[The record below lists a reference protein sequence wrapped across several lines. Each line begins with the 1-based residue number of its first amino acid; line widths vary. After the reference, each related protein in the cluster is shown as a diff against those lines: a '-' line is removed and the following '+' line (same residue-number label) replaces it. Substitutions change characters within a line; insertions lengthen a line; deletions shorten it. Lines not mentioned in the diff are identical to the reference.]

1 MSDRHDFDNSASFD
15 DEYLRRLQQKHPDL
29 VAKAKQINREGKTT
43 HSVIS
48 YGHWKKLGGWFKEL
62 LSVDSTKL
70 HGKAY
75 VTEELE
81 SHSRMVAGMVTI
93 ANLINAGTAFPLLLL
108 TMADMGLLGL
118 FLAAGTNLGLIKF
131 GNQAGEVA
139 AANKPGNQFWSETGL
154 IGLICLNLLQSVVS
168 GVGTQLL
175 LDQANISKRFAD
187 NLVYV
192 QTIEPL
198 EAKVKVAQFDPDEIE
213 SKDKCD
219 ELEAELASVQP
230 NTPKSSRLF
239 NQAYGSYEEYQ
250 LPLEQ
255 RSYYNSPISQ
265 WAYCPRA
272 KHEEQQLTS
281 NLATSQQELQEFN
294 SKIADRGSLAYL
306 QQQKPDIYQ
315 QHFNEEGELKS
326 GMEATTVAVEMFWEK
341 LTNGDWASLGLSMYI
356 FGLSVITS
364 AIAVILVATHS
375 KREDVQMSWSPA
387 VARERERFL
396 QEQRDRLLGEGDRD
410 LDSGN
415 K

>member
-1 MSDRHDFDNSASFD
+1 MSDRSNFHNPDNFDS
-15 DEYLRRLQQKHPDL
+15 EYLRRLQQQYPEL
-29 VAKAKQINREGKTT
+29 VSKAKQINQDGKETNP
-43 HSVIS
+43 IAA
-48 YGHWKKLGGWFKEL
+48 YGHWKKLGSWLKEL
-62 LSVDSTKL
+62 LTVDPSKL

-81 SHSRMVAGMVTI
+81 SHSRSVAGMVTI

-175 LDQANISKRFAD
+175 LDQANISKRFAED
-187 NLVYV
+187 LVYV

-198 EAKVKVAQFDPDEIE
+198 EAKLKAAQFDPDEIE

-219 ELEAELASVQP
+219 ELEAELARVQP

-255 RSYYNSPISQ
+255 RSYYNSPPSQ

-272 KHEEQQLTS
+272 KYEEQQLAS
-281 NLATSQQELQEFN
+281 NLATAQQELQEFN

-315 QHFNEEGELKS
+315 QHFSEEGELKS

-341 LTNGDWASLGLSMYI
+341 LANGDWASLGLSMYI

-364 AIAVILVATHS
+364 EIAVILVATHS

-396 QEQRDRLLGEGDRD
+396 QEQRDKLLGEGD
-410 LDSGN
+410 SGN

>member
-1 MSDRHDFDNSASFD
+1 MSDRHNRNSLNED
-15 DEYLRRLQQKHPDL
+15 LRRLQQQYPEL
-29 VAKAKQINREGKTT
+29 VSKAKQINWDGKETNP
-43 HSVIS
+43 IAAD
-48 YGHWKKLGGWFKEL
+48 GHWKKAGNWLKEL
-62 LSVDSTKL
+62 LAVDSAKL

-81 SHSRMVAGMVTI
+81 SHSRAVAGMVTI

-108 TMADMGLLGL
+108 TMADMGMFGLL
-118 FLAAGTNLGLIKF
+118 LAAGTNLGLINF

-175 LDQANISKRFAD
+175 LDRANISNRFAD
-187 NLVYV
+187 NLIYV

-198 EAKVKVAQFDPDEIE
+198 EAKVKIAQFDSDEIE
-213 SKDKCD
+213 SKKKCQ
-219 ELEAELASVQP
+219 ELEAELAKIQP
-230 NTPKSSRLF
+230 NTPKSGRLF

-255 RSYYNSPISQ
+255 RSYYNSPPSQ

-272 KHEEQQLTS
+272 KYEEAQLTS
-281 NLATSQQELQEFN
+281 DLAAAQQKLQEFN
-294 SKIADRGSLAYL
+294 AKIADRGSLAYL
-306 QQQKPDIYQ
+306 RSQKPDIYN
-315 QHFNEEGELKS
+315 QHFDEVGELKS
-326 GMEATTVAVEMFWEK
+326 GMEATTVAVEMFWDK
-341 LTNGDWASLGLSMYI
+341 LIHGQWASLGLSMYI

-396 QEQRDRLLGEGDRD
+396 QEQRDRLLGDEDR
-410 LDSGN
+410 N
-415 K
+415 